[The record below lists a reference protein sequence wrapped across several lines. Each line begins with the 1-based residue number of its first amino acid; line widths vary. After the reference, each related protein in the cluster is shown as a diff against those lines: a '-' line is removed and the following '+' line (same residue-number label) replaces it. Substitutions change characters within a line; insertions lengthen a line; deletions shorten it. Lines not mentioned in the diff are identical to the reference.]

1 MAEIME
7 DARRSGQ
14 ELHMMVADLSKAF
27 DTMEYWSQEL
37 SRRTLGMP
45 QDMIDLMV
53 NLDSGSEEGEG
64 ATTEVAQSGQGT
76 EVKAIQARKGSTARV
91 SGGGTKMGGL
101 SQLLAAVGKEEDVR
115 KGRGM

>member
-1 MAEIME
+1 ME

-37 SRRTLGMP
+37 SWRTMGMP

-64 ATTEVAQSGQGT
+64 ATTEVALG
-76 EVKAIQARKGSTARV
+76 
-91 SGGGTKMGGL
+91 
-101 SQLLAAVGKEEDVR
+101 
-115 KGRGM
+115 KGRKTPTLSLNRLMHLSANCYLLVQ